1 MNGMNNGLKILVVE
15 DGPGEREALAR
26 VLRMEKYDVLTAENP
41 EQALRYLDQPVDL
54 ILSDLRMGKSS
65 GLELLRYWQTERPNT
80 PFIMLTAYGEV
91 ESAVSAMKLGAADY
105 LSKPV
110 DPEHLLQLI
119 RKCLEERHAGSPP
132 EADRPTGPRRGMAK
146 IVGQSAVMYDVCE
159 QTRRAAQTE
168 STVLILGE
176 SGTGKELIA
185 EAIHQNSPRSGG
197 PFVLVNMAA
206 IPETLV
212 ESELFGHVK
221 GSYTG
226 ATADRMGRFETAGGG
241 TIFIDEI
248 GDFPAP
254 SQAKLLRVLE
264 NRTVTRVGSNQDH
277 AINVRVVA
285 ATSRNLEQMVAAGQF
300 REDLYYRL
308 NVVVIHLPP
317 LRERREDIPP
327 LAEHFLRELC
337 QSNHLGAMALDPAL
351 LQFLEGFSWPGNV
364 RQLRNC
370 LESMVVMA
378 RGPRLTLDD
387 LPRGIAES
395 PGQAGRAPAASDRT
409 LEDLQR
415 AAILRMLHQF
425 DGNRTRTA
433 EALGI
438 SVRTLQRR
446 LKEWDY
452 RDDTDSLAAMGP

>member
-1 MNGMNNGLKILVVE
+1 
-15 DGPGEREALAR
+15 
-26 VLRMEKYDVLTAENP
+26 
-41 EQALRYLDQPVDL
+41 
-54 ILSDLRMGKSS
+54 
-65 GLELLRYWQTERPNT
+65 
-80 PFIMLTAYGEV
+80 
-91 ESAVSAMKLGAADY
+91 
-105 LSKPV
+105 
-110 DPEHLLQLI
+110 
-119 RKCLEERHAGSPP
+119 
-132 EADRPTGPRRGMAK
+132 
-146 IVGQSAVMYDVCE
+146 
-159 QTRRAAQTE
+159 
-168 STVLILGE
+168 VLILGE

-185 EAIHQNSPRSGG
+185 EAIHENSPRQNG

-221 GSYTG
+221 GSFTG
-226 ATADRMGRFETAGGG
+226 ASTDRLGRFETANGG

-264 NRTVTRVGSNQDH
+264 NRTVTRVGSNVDQ

-285 ATSRNLEQMVAAGQF
+285 ATSRNLDQMVANGEF

-308 NVVVIHLPP
+308 NVVVIQLPP
-317 LRERREDIPP
+317 LRQRREDISL
-327 LAEHFLRELC
+327 LAEHFLSELC
-337 QSNHLGAMALDPAL
+337 QTNQLSPLRLHPDL
-351 LQFLEGFSWPGNV
+351 LSFLEGFSWPGNV

-378 RGPRLTLDD
+378 RDSVLTLDD
-387 LPRGIAES
+387 LPRNLAQPE
-395 PGQAGRAPAASDRT
+395 APPVRPATTGSERT

-415 AAILRMLHQF
+415 AAIIRTLRQF

-446 LKEWDY
+446 LKEWDF
-452 RDDTDSLAAMGP
+452 RDEPGAPANS

>member
-1 MNGMNNGLKILVVE
+1 MTNAAKILVVE

-41 EQALRYLDQPVDL
+41 QQALKYLDQPVDV

-65 GLELLRYWQTERPNT
+65 GLDLLRYWEAERPNT
-80 PFIMLTAYGEV
+80 PFIMITAYGEV
-91 ESAVSAMKLGAADY
+91 DSAVAAMKLGATDY
-105 LSKPV
+105 LTKPV
-110 DPEHLLQLI
+110 NPDQLLDLI
-119 RKCLEERHAGSPP
+119 RKILDSRRSSVGVPTHARTS
-132 EADRPTGPRRGMAK
+132 RPGRGGTSK
-146 IVGQSAVMYDVCE
+146 IVGRSSVMRDICA
-159 QTRRAAQTE
+159 QTIRAAQTE

-185 EAIHQNSPRSGG
+185 EAIHENSPRQGG

-221 GSYTG
+221 GSFTG
-226 ATADRMGRFETAGGG
+226 ASTDRLGRFETANGG

-264 NRTVTRVGSNQDH
+264 NRTVTRVGSNVDQ

-285 ATSRNLEQMVAAGQF
+285 ATSRNLDQMVANGEF

-308 NVVVIHLPP
+308 NVVVIQLPP
-317 LRERREDIPP
+317 LRQRREDISL
-327 LAEHFLRELC
+327 LAEHFLGELC
-337 QSNHLGAMALDPAL
+337 QANQLAPLTLHPDL
-351 LQFLEGFSWPGNV
+351 LAFLEGCSWPGNV

-378 RGPRLTLDD
+378 RNSVLTLDD
-387 LPRGIAES
+387 LPRNLAQSDS
-395 PGQAGRAPAASDRT
+395 PPVRPTTTGSDRT

-415 AAILRMLHQF
+415 AAIIHTLRQF

-446 LKEWDY
+446 LKEWDFH
-452 RDDTDSLAAMGP
+452 DDPGAPASI

>member
-1 MNGMNNGLKILVVE
+1 MAETPTILVVE

-26 VLRMEKYDVLTAENP
+26 VLRMEHYEVLTAENP
-41 EQALRYLDQPVDL
+41 QQALGFINRPVDL

-65 GLELLRYWQTERPNT
+65 GLDLLRYWGSHCPET
-80 PFIMLTAYGEV
+80 PFIMITAYGDV
-91 ESAVSAMKLGAADY
+91 ESAVAAMKLGAKDY
-105 LSKPV
+105 LTKPV
-110 DPEHLLQLI
+110 DPEQLLKLI
-119 RKCLEERHAGSPP
+119 SSCLEQRLAAAASQVVGRGPARPP
-132 EADRPTGPRRGMAK
+132 AAMEH
-146 IVGQSAVMYDVCE
+146 IVGRSAAMLDVFD
-159 QTRRAAQTE
+159 QTYRAAQTE

-185 EAIHQNSPRSGG
+185 EAIHENSPRQDG

-206 IPETLV
+206 IPDTLV
-212 ESELFGHVK
+212 ESELFGHTK
-221 GSYTG
+221 GAFTG
-226 ATADRMGRFETAGGG
+226 AAADRLGRFETANGG

-264 NRTVTRVGSNQDH
+264 NRTISRVGSNEDQ
-277 AINVRVVA
+277 AIDVRVVA
-285 ATSRNLEQMVAAGQF
+285 ATSRNLERMVAEGLF

-308 NVVVIHLPP
+308 NVVAIRLPP
-317 LRERREDIPP
+317 LRDRREDIPV
-327 LAEHFLRELC
+327 LTEFFLKELC
-337 QSNHLGAMALDPAL
+337 AANRVPTLTVSPELMR
-351 LQFLEGFSWPGNV
+351 FLEDYSWPGNV

-378 RGPRLTLDD
+378 REPLLTVQN
-387 LPRGIAES
+387 LPRGITDAAATPTPDE
-395 PGQAGRAPAASDRT
+395 PGTSN
-409 LEDLQR
+409 LEALQR
-415 AAILRMLHQF
+415 GAILQTLRQF
-425 DGNRTRTA
+425 NGNRTRAA

-452 RDDTDSLAAMGP
+452 RDESGDVG

>member
-1 MNGMNNGLKILVVE
+1 MNAAKILVVE

-41 EQALRYLDQPVDL
+41 QQALRYLDQSVDL

-65 GLELLRYWQTERPNT
+65 GLDLLRYWQAERPNT
-80 PFIMLTAYGEV
+80 PFIMVTAYGEV
-91 ESAVSAMKLGAADY
+91 DSAVAAMKLGATDY
-105 LSKPV
+105 LTKPV
-110 DPEHLLQLI
+110 NPDQLLELI
-119 RKCLEERHAGSPP
+119 RKCLEQRRAVAPS
-132 EADRPTGPRRGMAK
+132 ARARFARPGRGGTSK
-146 IVGQSAVMYDVCE
+146 IVGQSTVMRDVCA
-159 QTRRAAQTE
+159 QTVRAAQTE

-176 SGTGKELIA
+176 SGTGKELVA
-185 EAIHQNSPRSGG
+185 EAIHENSPRQGG

-221 GSYTG
+221 GSFTG
-226 ATADRMGRFETAGGG
+226 ASADRLGRFETANRG

-248 GDFPAP
+248 GDFPQP

-264 NRTVTRVGSNQDH
+264 NRTVTRVGSNQDQS
-277 AINVRVVA
+277 IDVRVVA
-285 ATSRNLEQMVAAGQF
+285 ATSRNLSQMVGVGQF
-300 REDLYYRL
+300 REDLFYRL
-308 NVVVIHLPP
+308 NVVVIQLPP
-317 LRERREDIPP
+317 LRQRREDISL
-327 LAEHFLRELC
+327 LAEHFLAELC
-337 QSNHLGAMALDPAL
+337 QANQLPPLGLQPEL
-351 LQFLEGFSWPGNV
+351 LGFLESFSWPGNV

-378 RGPRLTLDD
+378 HGSVLTLDD
-387 LPRGIAES
+387 LPRNLAQPAVQSVLPAS
-395 PGQAGRAPAASDRT
+395 PTSDRT

-415 AAILRMLHQF
+415 AAIIRTLRQF
-425 DGNRTRTA
+425 EGNRTRTA

-446 LKEWDY
+446 LKEWDF
-452 RDDTDSLAAMGP
+452 RDDTGPSANP

>member
-1 MNGMNNGLKILVVE
+1 MVQAARILVVE

-26 VLRMEKYDVLTAENP
+26 VLRMEQYDVLTAENP
-41 EQALRYLDQPVDL
+41 QQALEYIEQPVDL

-65 GLELLRYWQTERPNT
+65 GLDLLRYWEEQRPHT
-80 PFIMLTAYGEV
+80 PFIMITAYGDV
-91 ESAVSAMKLGAADY
+91 ESAVAAMKLGANDY
-105 LSKPV
+105 LTKPV
-110 DPEHLLQLI
+110 DPEQLLGLI
-119 RKCLEERHAGSPP
+119 EKCLKQRRESVVVESKSRPEGRREAGM
-132 EADRPTGPRRGMAK
+132 DR
-146 IVGQSAVMYDVCE
+146 IVGRSPAMLDVFD

-185 EAIHQNSPRSGG
+185 EAIHENSPRQSG

-212 ESELFGHVK
+212 ESELFGHMK
-221 GSYTG
+221 GAFTG
-226 ATADRMGRFETAGGG
+226 ATADRMGRFETANGG

-264 NRTVTRVGSNQDH
+264 NRTISRVGCNEDKG
-277 AINVRVVA
+277 IDVRVVA
-285 ATSRNLEQMVAAGQF
+285 ATSRKLEQMVANGQF

-308 NVVVIHLPP
+308 NVVAIHLPP
-317 LRERREDIPP
+317 LRERREDIPI
-327 LAEHFLRELC
+327 LSEFFLRELC
-337 QSNHLGAMALDPAL
+337 QANRVPAL
-351 LQFLEGFSWPGNV
+351 NIDPDLMRYLEDFSWPGNV

-378 RGPRLTLDD
+378 RGPVLRIDD
-387 LPRGIAES
+387 LPRGLPES
-395 PGQAGRAPAASDRT
+395 YLQPTINGAPGKDHS
-409 LEDLQR
+409 LEELQR
-415 AAILRMLHQF
+415 TAILRTLQEF
-425 DGNRTRTA
+425 NGNRTRAA

-446 LKEWDY
+446 LKEWDL
-452 RDDTDSLAAMGP
+452 REEPNAGA

>member
-1 MNGMNNGLKILVVE
+1 MNRVAKILVVE

-41 EQALRYLDQPVDL
+41 QQALKYLDQPVDL

-65 GLELLRYWQTERPNT
+65 GLDLLRYWEAERPNT
-80 PFIMLTAYGEV
+80 PFIMITAYGEV
-91 ESAVSAMKLGAADY
+91 DSAVTAMKLGALDY
-105 LSKPV
+105 LTKPV
-110 DPEHLLQLI
+110 NPDQLLELI
-119 RKCLEERHAGSPP
+119 RKCLERQPAEPPAPARSRATRHV
-132 EADRPTGPRRGMAK
+132 RGGTSK
-146 IVGQSAVMYDVCE
+146 IVGQSAVMRDVCA
-159 QTRRAAQTE
+159 QTLRAAQTE

-185 EAIHQNSPRSGG
+185 EAIHENSPRQGG

-206 IPETLV
+206 IPDTLV

-221 GSYTG
+221 GAFTG
-226 ATADRMGRFETAGGG
+226 ASTDRLGRFETANGG

-248 GDFPAP
+248 GDFPQP

-264 NRTVTRVGSNQDH
+264 NRTVTRVGSNQDQ
-277 AINVRVVA
+277 AIDVRVVA
-285 ATSRNLEQMVAAGQF
+285 ATSRSLPQMTAVGEF

-308 NVVVIHLPP
+308 NVVVIQLPP
-317 LRERREDIPP
+317 LRQRREDIPL
-327 LAEHFLRELC
+327 LAEHFLSELC
-337 QSNHLGAMALDPAL
+337 QANHVPSLTLQPELLG
-351 LQFLEGFSWPGNV
+351 FLECYSWPGNV

-378 RGPRLTLDD
+378 RGSVLTLDD
-387 LPRGIAES
+387 LPQTIAQPEA
-395 PGQAGRAPAASDRT
+395 QAPRSVPATSDHT

-415 AAILRMLHQF
+415 AAIIRTLRQF

-446 LKEWDY
+446 LKEWDF
-452 RDDTDSLAAMGP
+452 RDEPGMSAG

>member
-1 MNGMNNGLKILVVE
+1 MTSVAKILVVE

-41 EQALRYLDQPVDL
+41 QQALKYLDQPVDV

-65 GLELLRYWQTERPNT
+65 GLDLLRYWQAERPNT
-80 PFIMLTAYGEV
+80 PFIMITAYGEV
-91 ESAVSAMKLGAADY
+91 DSAVAAMKLGATDY
-105 LSKPV
+105 LTKPV
-110 DPEHLLQLI
+110 NPDQLLDLI
-119 RKCLEERHAGSPP
+119 RKCLDGRRSVASAPP
-132 EADRPTGPRRGMAK
+132 YARSARPGRGGTSK
-146 IVGQSAVMYDVCE
+146 IVGRSAVMRDICV
-159 QTRRAAQTE
+159 QTVRAAQTE

-185 EAIHQNSPRSGG
+185 EAIHENSPRQNG

-221 GSYTG
+221 GSFTG
-226 ATADRMGRFETAGGG
+226 ASTDRLGRFETANGG

-264 NRTVTRVGSNQDH
+264 NRTVTRVGSNVDQ

-285 ATSRNLEQMVAAGQF
+285 ATSRNLDQMVANGEF

-308 NVVVIHLPP
+308 NVVVIQLPP
-317 LRERREDIPP
+317 LRQRREDISL
-327 LAEHFLRELC
+327 LAEHFLSELC
-337 QSNHLGAMALDPAL
+337 QTNQLSPLRLHPDL
-351 LQFLEGFSWPGNV
+351 LSFLEGFSWPGNV

-378 RGPRLTLDD
+378 RDSVLTLDD
-387 LPRGIAES
+387 LPRNLAQPE
-395 PGQAGRAPAASDRT
+395 APPVRPATTGSERT

-415 AAILRMLHQF
+415 AAIIRTLRQF

-446 LKEWDY
+446 LKEWDF
-452 RDDTDSLAAMGP
+452 RDEPGAPANS

>member
-1 MNGMNNGLKILVVE
+1 
-15 DGPGEREALAR
+15 
-26 VLRMEKYDVLTAENP
+26 
-41 EQALRYLDQPVDL
+41 
-54 ILSDLRMGKSS
+54 
-65 GLELLRYWQTERPNT
+65 
-80 PFIMLTAYGEV
+80 MLTAYGEV
-91 ESAVSAMKLGAADY
+91 ESAVSAMKLGANDY

-110 DPEHLLQLI
+110 DPQHLLDLI
-119 RKCLEERHAGSPP
+119 RKCLAERRAEPPP
-132 EADRPTGPRRGMAK
+132 EPRRAPVARRGMAK
-146 IVGQSAVMYDVCE
+146 IVGQSDVMSDVCE

-185 EAIHQNSPRSGG
+185 EAIHENSPRAEG

-226 ATADRMGRFETAGGG
+226 ATADRMGRFETANGG

-264 NRTVTRVGSNQDH
+264 NRSVTRVGSNQDH

-285 ATSRNLEQMVAAGQF
+285 ATSRNLDQMVAGGQF

-308 NVVVIHLPP
+308 NVVAIRLPP
-317 LRERREDIPP
+317 LRQRREDIP
-327 LAEHFLRELC
+327 LLTKHFLRELC
-337 QSNHLGAMALDPAL
+337 HANHLGPIVLDPAL
-351 LQFLEGFSWPGNV
+351 AQFLEGFSWPGNV

-370 LESMVVMA
+370 VESMVVMA
-378 RGPRLTLDD
+378 RGPRLTIDD
-387 LPRGIAES
+387 LPRGVAE
-395 PGQAGRAPAASDRT
+395 PGAQPSRTTAASDRT

-452 RDDTDSLAAMGP
+452 RDDADPT